1 MVNYALI
8 SQNARKIMDKDSLMV
23 VPKIEKKM
31 EFVKSLKI
39 KGGDGGIY
47 IYYLA
52 KTLIIYA
59 EIFLRYRVMI
69 RDCKL

>member
-1 MVNYALI
+1 MVNYSLI

-39 KGGDGGIY
+39 KGGNGGIY
-47 IYYLA
+47 ILFGQNIDH
-52 KTLIIYA
+52 L
-59 EIFLRYRVMI
+59 
-69 RDCKL
+69 C